1 MDEKNK
7 GKEYFMTIHEA
18 LLKRGHSKCELC
30 SSNLDLTT
38 FEVSP
43 VKNPPLESS
52 VLVCKTCRHQIDN
65 PETMEANHWHCLH
78 DSMWCE
84 FPAVQVLAWRV
95 LQKLTEH
102 GWAQDLLEQ
111 LYLEEETLKW
121 AEEGVLEEKEE
132 EVPTLDNFGNI
143 LVDGDKVSLIKNL
156 DVKGANFVAKRG
168 TIVKK
173 IVLTGDPELI
183 EGRINGSQIVLK
195 TCFLKK
201 IQ

>member
-1 MDEKNK
+1 MN
-7 GKEYFMTIHEA
+7 IHEA
-18 LLKRGHSKCELC
+18 LLNRSHSKCELC
-30 SSNLDLTT
+30 SSTIDLTT

-43 VKNPPLESS
+43 VKNLLLESC

-65 PETMEANHWHCLH
+65 SETVDANHWHCLH
-78 DSMWCE
+78 ESMWSEC
-84 FPAVQVLAWRV
+84 PAVQVLAWRL

-111 LYLEEETLKW
+111 LYLDEETLKW
-121 AEEGVLEEKEE
+121 AEKGNFEEKEE
-132 EVPTLDNFGNI
+132 EVSTIDSFGNI

-173 IVLTGDPELI
+173 IVLTDDPELI
-183 EGRINGSQIVLK
+183 EGRINGSKIVLK

-201 IQ
+201 VQ